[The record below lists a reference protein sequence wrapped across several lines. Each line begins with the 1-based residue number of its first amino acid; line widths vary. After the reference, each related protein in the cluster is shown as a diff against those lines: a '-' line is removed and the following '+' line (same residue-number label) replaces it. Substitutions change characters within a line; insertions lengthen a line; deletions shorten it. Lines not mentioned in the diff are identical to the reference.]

1 MYITSWKLG
10 YSSGLDDCP
19 TEFVPATTPAEVQLV
34 WQKEKGMPDYN
45 FGTNFREYRF
55 MEDCFWHYSTEL
67 HIEKRDG
74 YVPVLRFEF
83 LDYRYTIRV
92 NGDILADGEGMFT
105 PVEVRLDGYAGLD
118 VTLEVVF
125 HPIPKVPGMPEDRN
139 QASMSVKPPCSYEW
153 DWHPRL
159 VPTGISGD
167 VTLEYRPMSYITS
180 AEYSYTLSDDFSS
193 VTVNAEVSVS
203 GDGDI
208 TVEISDG
215 DVVAASAALSV
226 TKAGT
231 YNIPVTV
238 NNPKLWWCRG
248 QGEQNRYTVRAT
260 ILSGEYADTISR
272 NIGFRRV
279 KLVMNE
285 GAWRAIPPQTQG
297 KYPITIELNGRKIF
311 AKGSN
316 IVSPDIFFSKITDER
331 YETLVR
337 YAAEANM
344 NIFRMWGGSPVN
356 REAFFDSCDRYG
368 LMVWQEFTLSCNNY
382 PDDAHYLSVLEVEAA
397 SIIKRL
403 RTHPAV
409 VLWCGGN
416 ELFNAWSG
424 MTNQSHA
431 LRLLDK
437 LTYDLDRNTPF
448 IMTSPLY
455 GMGHGPYVNITDD
468 ETDREAVSD
477 FIDEFRTAYTE
488 FGAPGPASYDYIRKY
503 ATDEDLAKPMEKG
516 TVWEAHHA
524 VGAHFPNDTWFR
536 LHEIEAFYG
545 SLGTLEENCARGQFI
560 QACSYKAMFEEARRK
575 FPYTSMAVNWCYN
588 EPWPCFANNSVLM
601 YPDIKRPTYDTIRE
615 ALRDTMLSAKFYK
628 LRHNIGDSVPV
639 EVWSLN
645 DVPFEKDGGAYT
657 VTLVYEDGRKV
668 KLYGGTYGKMNANS
682 TAKVGEFTFTVP
694 ADITKTFKI
703 IVTAEDP
710 ALSSE
715 YTLFRIHR
723 K

>member
-1 MYITSWKLG
+1 MQITSWQLG
-10 YSSGLDDCP
+10 HSSALNERP
-19 TEFVPATTPAEVQLV
+19 AELVPATTPAEVQLV

-45 FGTNFREYRF
+45 FGVNFREYRW
-55 MEDCFWHYSTEL
+55 MEDCFWHYSTTL
-67 HIEKRDG
+67 SLEKRG
-74 YVPVLRFEF
+74 GFVPVLTFEF

-92 NGDILADGEGMFT
+92 DGDVLADSEGMFT
-105 PVEVRLDGYAGLD
+105 PVKLNLEKYAGQD
-118 VTLEVVF
+118 VLLEVIF

-139 QASMSVKPPCSYEW
+139 QACMSVKPPCSYEW

-159 VPTGISGD
+159 VPTGLSGD
-167 VTLEYRPMSYITS
+167 VTLEYRPVSYID
-180 AEYSYTLSDDFSS
+180 AFEVSYTLADDFSS
-193 VTVNAEVSVS
+193 VTVNAE
-203 GDGDI
+203 I
-208 TVEISDG
+208 TVTGAGRVSFNLLEG
-215 DVVAASAALSV
+215 EEWEKCGTVAEVS
-226 TKAGT
+226 KAGT
-231 YNIPVTV
+231 YTFSLTLD
-238 NNPKLWWCRG
+238 NPKLWWCRG
-248 QGEQNRYTVRAT
+248 QGEQNRYLVNAKIANGDSVDTVTR
-260 ILSGEYADTISR
+260 SV
-272 NIGFRRV
+272 GFRRV

-316 IVSPDIFFSKITDER
+316 VVSPDIFFSKITPER
-331 YETLVR
+331 YETLVQ
-337 YAAEANM
+337 YAADANM

-356 REAFFDSCDRYG
+356 KECFFDSCDRLG

-382 PDDAHYLSVLEVEAA
+382 PDDAHYLEMLEKESA
-397 SIIKRL
+397 SIIQRL
-403 RTHPAV
+403 RVHPSV

-437 LTYDLDRNTPF
+437 MTYDLDRNTPF

-455 GMGHGPYVNITDD
+455 GMGHGPYVNITND
-468 ETDREAVSD
+468 ETGKEAVSD

-488 FGAPGPASYDYIRKY
+488 FGAPGPASYEYIKQY
-503 ATDEDLAKPMEKG
+503 ATEEDLAQPMEKG

-536 LHEIEAFYG
+536 VKEIEAFYG

-575 FPYTSMAVNWCYN
+575 FPFTSMAVNWCYN

-601 YPDIKRPTYDTIRE
+601 YPDLKRPTYETIKD

-628 LRHNIGDSVPV
+628 LRHNVGDEIPV

-645 DVPFEKDGGAYT
+645 DAPAEKDGGKYT
-657 VTLVYEDGRKV
+657 VTLVYEDGREV
-668 KLYGGTYGKMNANS
+668 KLYDGAYDAMKANA
-682 TAKVGEFTFTVP
+682 TAKTGEFTFTVP
-694 ADITKTFKI
+694 ADITKTFR
-703 IVTAEDP
+703 VVVAAENE
-710 ALSSE
+710 AMSSD
-715 YTLFRIHR
+715 YTLFRIG
-723 K
+723 

>member
-1 MYITSWKLG
+1 MYITSWNLG
-10 YSSGLDDCP
+10 HSSALNERP
-19 TEFVPATTPAEVQLV
+19 IETVPATTPAEVQLI
-34 WQKEKGMPDYN
+34 WKQAKDMPDYN
-45 FGTNFREYRF
+45 FGVNFREYRW
-55 MEDCFWHYSTEL
+55 MEDCFWHYSTAL
-67 HIEKRDG
+67 SLEKRDG
-74 YVPVLRFEF
+74 FVPVLTFEF

-92 NGDILADGEGMFT
+92 NGSVLADDEGMFT
-105 PVEVRLDGYAGLD
+105 PVKLNLADYAGQDIL
-118 VTLEVVF
+118 LEVIF

-159 VPTGISGD
+159 VPTGLSGD
-167 VTLEYRPMSYITS
+167 VTLEYHPVSYID
-180 AEYSYTLSDDFSS
+180 ALEYTYTLADDFSS
-193 VTVNAEVSVS
+193 VTVNADVTITGAGS
-203 GDGDI
+203 GKLELLDGDA
-208 TVEISDG
+208 
-215 DVVAASAALSV
+215 VVAETAFDAAA
-226 TKAGT
+226 AGT
-231 YNIPVTV
+231 YGVSLPLAA
-238 NNPKLWWCRG
+238 PKLWWCRG
-248 QGEQNRYTVRAT
+248 QGEQNRYTVRA
-260 ILSGEYADTISR
+260 ILGEDVVEHPV
-272 NIGFRRV
+272 GFRRV

-316 IVSPDIFFSKITDER
+316 IVSPDIFFSKITPER
-331 YETLVR
+331 YETLVQ
-337 YAAEANM
+337 YAADANM

-356 REAFFDSCDRYG
+356 KECFFDSCDRLG

-382 PDDAHYLSVLEVEAA
+382 PDNAHYLDVLEKESA

-403 RTHPAV
+403 RKHPSV

-437 LTYDLDRNTPF
+437 MTYDLDRNTPF

-468 ETDREAVSD
+468 KTDREAVSD

-488 FGAPGPASYDYIRKY
+488 FGAPGPASYDYIKQY
-503 ATDEDLAKPMEKG
+503 ATEEDLAQPMEDG
-516 TVWEAHHA
+516 TVWAAHHA
-524 VGAHFPNDTWFR
+524 VGAHFPHDTWFR
-536 LHEIEAFYG
+536 LHEIKAFYG

-601 YPDIKRPTYDTIRE
+601 YPDLKRPTYDTIKD

-628 LRHNIGDSVPV
+628 LRHNVGDEAAV

-645 DVPFEKDGGAYT
+645 DAPVEKDGGTFT
-657 VTLVYEDGRKV
+657 VTLEYEDGRAV
-668 KLYGGTYGKMNANS
+668 KLYDGAYDAMKANA
-682 TAKVGEFTFTVP
+682 TAKAGEFKFTVP
-694 ADITKTFKI
+694 ADVTKTFKV
-703 IVTAEDP
+703 IVAAED
-710 ALSSE
+710 AAMSSE
-715 YTLFRIHR
+715 YTLFRID
-723 K
+723 

>member
-1 MYITSWKLG
+1 MNITSWMLG
-10 YSSGLDDCP
+10 HSSGLNEKP
-19 TEFVPATTPAEVQLV
+19 AELVSATTPAEVQLV
-34 WQKEKGMPDYN
+34 WQKEKAMPDYN
-45 FGTNFREYRF
+45 FGVNFREYRW
-55 MEDCFWHYSTEL
+55 MEDCFWHYSTTL
-67 HIEKRDG
+67 RIERRDG
-74 YVPVLRFEF
+74 YTPVLRFEF

-92 NGDILADGEGMFT
+92 NGDVLADGEGMFT
-105 PVEVRLDGYAGLD
+105 PVQLELGAYEGMD
-118 VTLEVVF
+118 VLLEVVF

-159 VPTGISGD
+159 VPTGLSGD
-167 VTLEYRPMSYITS
+167 VTLEYRPKSHLLST
-180 AEYSYTLSDDFSS
+180 EYSYTLSDDLSS
-193 VTVNAEVSVS
+193 VTLNAELTVS
-203 GDGDI
+203 GVGRLTLELLDGETVCASTALDVKEGI
-208 TVEISDG
+208 TY
-215 DVVAASAALSV
+215 SV
-226 TKAGT
+226 PLILAD
-231 YNIPVTV
+231 
-238 NNPKLWWCRG
+238 PKLWWCRG
-248 QGEQNRYTVRAT
+248 QGEQNMYTVRAT
-260 ILSGEYADTISR
+260 LENGGLAETRSR
-272 NIGFRRV
+272 SIGFRRV

-297 KYPITIELNGRKIF
+297 KYPITLELNGRRIF

-316 IVSPDIFFSKITDER
+316 LVSPDIFFSKLTDER

-344 NIFRMWGGSPVN
+344 NIFRMWGGSPVQ
-356 REAFFDSCDRYG
+356 REVFFEACDRYG
-368 LMVWQEFTLSCNNY
+368 IMVWQEFTLACNNY
-382 PDDAHYLSVLEVEAA
+382 PDDAHYLSVLETEAT

-403 RTHPAV
+403 RSHPAV

-437 LTYDLDRNTPF
+437 LTYDLDRGTPF

-455 GMGHGPYVNITDD
+455 GMGHGPYTSITDD

-488 FGAPGPASYDYIRKY
+488 FGAPGPASYDYIRSY
-503 ATDEDLAKPMEKG
+503 ATEEDLAQPMEKG

-524 VGAHFPNDTWFR
+524 VGAHFPKDTWFR

-545 SLGTLEENCARGQFI
+545 SLGTLEENCERGQFI

-601 YPDIKRPTYDTIRE
+601 YPDLKRPTYATIRE

-628 LRHNIGDSVPV
+628 LRHNVGDEVAV
-639 EVWSLN
+639 ELWSLN
-645 DVPFEKDGGAYT
+645 DAPHEKEGGT
-657 VTLVYEDGRKV
+657 FVVTLVYEDGREL
-668 KLYGGTYGKMNANS
+668 KLCEGEYGSIGANS
-682 TAKVGEFTFTVP
+682 TAKVCEFTLIVP
-694 ADITKTFKI
+694 QDITKTFRVV
-703 IVTAEDP
+703 VTASDT
-710 ALSSE
+710 AMSSN
-715 YTLFRIHR
+715 YTLFRIN
-723 K
+723 